1 VSRRREPES
10 IVESRRLCPEPGQAG
25 ATTVR
30 VTDSAGWPV
39 GSAVVT
45 LVDHTGSQAARVVA
59 DRAGVAVVAG
69 VAAGSYT
76 MIVTAPGS
84 HPLARTLRVGA
95 ADAVVDAGL
104 AGSSGTALPQ
114 PGIWDIDPI
123 HSSIQ
128 VTTRHLGISAIHG
141 RVAEFSGSAVI
152 ADPIERSRVDALM
165 RAATL
170 DTGNAD
176 RDAHL
181 RSVDFLDT
189 ANYPNITFAGSGL
202 VRLGPDTWGI
212 DGRLTIRA
220 TTRPVRLHT
229 SYLGTG
235 PDPWG
240 GERAGFNAT
249 AELSRDEFA
258 VDWNQAVRIGVAA
271 VSTTVKITLDIEL
284 VRRA

>member
-1 VSRRREPES
+1 M
-10 IVESRRLCPEPGQAG
+10 
-25 ATTVR
+25 TTVR
-30 VTDSAGWPV
+30 VIDSAGWPV

-59 DRAGVAVVAG
+59 DQAGLAVVAD

-76 MIVTAPGS
+76 MVVTAPGR
-84 HPLARTLRVGA
+84 HPLAQSLRVGT
-95 ADAVVDAGL
+95 ADAAVEAVL
-104 AGSSGTALPQ
+104 AGGEGTALPR

-141 RVAEFSGSAVI
+141 RITEFSGSAVV
-152 ADPIERSRVDALM
+152 ADPIERSRVDAVM

-176 RDAHL
+176 RDTHL
-181 RSVDFLDT
+181 RSADFLD
-189 ANYPNITFAGSGL
+189 ADHYPNIVFAGAGIA
-202 VRLGPDTWGI
+202 RLGPDAWGI
-212 DGRLTIRA
+212 DGQLTIRS

-229 SYLGTG
+229 TYLGVG

-240 GERAGFNAT
+240 GERAGLHAT

-271 VSTTVKITLDIEL
+271 VSTTVKIALDIEL
-284 VRRA
+284 VRRTE